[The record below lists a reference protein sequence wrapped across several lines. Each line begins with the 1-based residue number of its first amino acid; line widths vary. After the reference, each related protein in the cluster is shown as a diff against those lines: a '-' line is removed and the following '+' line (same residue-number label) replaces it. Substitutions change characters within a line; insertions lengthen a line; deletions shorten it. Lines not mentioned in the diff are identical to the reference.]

1 MKKKEII
8 NEQTLKTMFIE
19 NFERLRAEGGHS
31 LSPEVKDAAWQQVRM
46 YWKKLR
52 DIAEKVT
59 DTEVRLNLPNQI
71 TPNGR
76 EFCIEGVVDI
86 VREDEK
92 VTMYD
97 IKTQDQEFVK
107 SNEDFYAEQL
117 NVYAHIWQKLRN
129 QRLDATAIIATGLPD
144 HVMDAVRSEDP
155 NAITKACEQWY
166 PVVPIPT
173 DMNTV
178 QNTVQQ
184 FGKVVDYIEE
194 HRFSPPALSALQ
206 KREGKRETFAT
217 RVCRN
222 CDARFSCVSY
232 RQYAVK
238 YKDRK
243 WTKLAGFYDMPAV
256 ENEQIDREIAAMPGI
271 ETAEAAAEQL

>member
-1 MKKKEII
+1 MKKQEII
-8 NEQTLKTMFIE
+8 SEDMLHAMFIE

-52 DIAEKVT
+52 HIAEKVT
-59 DTEVRLNLPNQI
+59 DTEVRLSLPNQT
-71 TPNGR
+71 TPKGR
-76 EFCIEGVVDI
+76 GFCIEGVVDI

-97 IKTQDQEFVK
+97 IKTHDLEFVRA
-107 SNEDFYAEQL
+107 NIDFYEEQL
-117 NVYAHIWQKLRN
+117 NVYAHIWNKLHN
-129 QRLDATAIIATGLPD
+129 QRLDETAIIATPVPD
-144 HVMDAVRSEDP
+144 LVMDAIRTGDP
-155 NAITKACEQWY
+155 DAVTKACEQWD

-173 DMNTV
+173 DERKV

-184 FGKVVDYIEE
+184 FGKVVDSIEE
-194 HRFSPPALSALQ
+194 HRFSPPSLAGLQ
-206 KREGKRETFAT
+206 KRDGQRETFAT

-222 CDARFSCVSY
+222 CDARFSCDSY

-243 WTKLAGFYDMPAV
+243 WTKLAGFYDMPAE
-256 ENEQIDREIAAMPGI
+256 ENEQLDREVAAMPGL
-271 ETAEAAAEQL
+271 ETAEVAAQAL